1 MLIAQ
6 DTRSIRG
13 SMGRLLLGMG
23 WCAVAIFAWATVI
36 TLLCD
41 ALFGS
46 SGIGW
51 RGWFVLG
58 AVVLLGI
65 LAWLEFRALSAD
77 TLIARSA
84 DEDVPAA
91 PPAGEDYAMPVSRGS
106 PLYKL
111 VWGPPAVLSGLRG
124 VRGKHT
130 RRQSAVF
137 DRAAVLVLELAGEPG
152 RVDVKQL
159 VHPPED
165 LATFA
170 AAVDWLQANDWIGR
184 STDGGSLWLSTLG
197 QKRLVDAKLTG

>member
-1 MLIAQ
+1 
-6 DTRSIRG
+6 
-13 SMGRLLLGMG
+13 MGRLLLGMG
-23 WCAVAIFAWATVI
+23 WCAVAIFAWATVV

-65 LAWLEFRALSAD
+65 LAWLEFRAFSAD
-77 TLIARSA
+77 TLLARSA
-84 DEDVPAA
+84 EDDEPV
-91 PPAGEDYAMPVSRGS
+91 GEDYAMPVSRGS
-106 PLYKL
+106 PLYNL

-137 DRAAVLVLELAGEPG
+137 DRATALVLELAGEPG

-159 VHPPED
+159 IHPPED

-197 QKRLVDAKLTG
+197 QKRLVDAKLMGGAS